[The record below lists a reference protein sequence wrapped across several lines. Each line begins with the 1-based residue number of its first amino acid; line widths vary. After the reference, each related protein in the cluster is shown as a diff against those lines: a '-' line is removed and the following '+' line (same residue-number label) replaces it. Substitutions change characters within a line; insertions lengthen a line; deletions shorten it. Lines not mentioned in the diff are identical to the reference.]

1 MKTATIL
8 GLVACIAGID
18 LIKAACDNGC
28 SGHGTCGADDVC
40 SCYANWRMGD
50 EDSGDCS
57 DRVCP
62 FEIAWVDTPNNNGAF
77 HKYAEC
83 AGRGLC
89 NRGTGE
95 CECFEGYTG
104 KGCQRTTCPN
114 DCSGHGTCEYIEEMP
129 FGAAHGNYYTG
140 NTAAINDGDEDTT
153 DTNGRTAQ
161 KLFFSTGDRAV
172 RFGVSSWDNHKTMGC
187 VCDPRWTDVDCSRRM
202 CPKGNDVLNTRLDTD
217 HSALDQV
224 QEISF
229 PYMKVGGASGEG
241 DDMKKLTFEYDSSL
255 SEDADTAAYGVVGSN
270 FALTFTTTLNETY
283 TTNPIKIVGD
293 AAAYGNAFTDGAT
306 ATSVGS
312 LTGLATVIK
321 NELLA
326 LPHRVIDDVTVTVTE
341 SSFILKIQ
349 VTFTGDA
356 VEGPQNLLQVEDL
369 SCGDGCFPYL
379 ATGTN
384 AIDTEGATKNKGAT
398 IMLPTFAGTLSDDNM
413 PNVREKIGAD
423 YNNYECGRRG
433 KCDYTTGLC
442 ECFDGYTGENCNTQT
457 ALL

>member
-50 EDSGDCS
+50 EESGDCS

-62 FEIAWVDTPNNNGAF
+62 FEIAWVDTPDVNGAF

-83 AGRGLC
+83 SGRGLC
-89 NRGTGE
+89 NRGTGQ

-129 FGAAHGNYYTG
+129 FGGAHGNYYTG
-140 NTAAINDGDEDTT
+140 NDGVVTVDTNARAINLG
-153 DTNGRTAQ
+153 
-161 KLFFSTGDRAV
+161 LLSTGDRPV
-172 RFGVSSWDNHKTMGC
+172 TFGVSSWDNHKTMGC

-217 HSALDQV
+217 DPLIYSV
-224 QEISF
+224 QEIHLPF
-229 PYMKVGGASGEG
+229 VEKTTGGA
-241 DDMKKLTFEYDSSL
+241 LTKVQFKH
-255 SEDADTAAYGVVGSN
+255 AKTALATDVSFYGIAGSN
-270 FALTFTTTLNETY
+270 FALTFTSTLNETY
-283 TTNPIKIVGD
+283 TTNPIKIVGTGSP
-293 AAAYGNAFTDGAT
+293 ADGHGDNEKQ
-306 ATSVGS
+306 SVG
-312 LTGLATVIK
+312 TVGALETTIK

-326 LPHRVIDDVTVTVTE
+326 LPHRVIDDCTVSIAEDSTNNH
-341 SSFILKIQ
+341 LKIK
-349 VTFTGDA
+349 VTFTGSA
-356 VEGPQNLLQVEDL
+356 VQGPQNLLQVEDL
-369 SCGDGCFPYL
+369 SCGDGCFPFL

-384 AIDTEGATKNKGAT
+384 LIDFTVAGSKTGGAT
-398 IMLPTFAGTLSDDNM
+398 IILPTFAGTVDSENM
-413 PNVREKIGAD
+413 PSVREIIAAD